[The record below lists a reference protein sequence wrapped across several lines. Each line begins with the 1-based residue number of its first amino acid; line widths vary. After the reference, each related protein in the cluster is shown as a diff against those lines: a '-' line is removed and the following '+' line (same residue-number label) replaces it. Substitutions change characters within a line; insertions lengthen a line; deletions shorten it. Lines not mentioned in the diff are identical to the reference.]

1 VLGQSAELRVDN
13 VPLPRILRASP
24 NSRFWPRKAVICRKR
39 GAGVA
44 QILKMRPSILS
55 SVRARNNRAD

>member
-1 VLGQSAELRVDN
+1 MVPFRPIN

-24 NSRFWPRKAVICRKR
+24 NSRFWRKAGIGRKR

-44 QILKMRPSILS
+44 QIPENA
-55 SVRARNNRAD
+55 VFDFEFCARAK